1 MKLPPMAHL
10 DWPFFAESHRVL
22 AAAWLRDEGATVTSE
37 AAMAEGATEVQQL
50 IIARELL
57 KDVKGNRS

>member
-10 DWPFFAESHRVL
+10 DWPFFDESHRVL

-37 AAMAEGATEVQQL
+37 AAMA
-50 IIARELL
+50 
-57 KDVKGNRS
+57 KMVKGNRS